1 MEELVSD
8 LIEEIDKRD
17 NEIERLRNA
26 LESIKLWCQ
35 TSTCEI
41 CGIKKMIDTDCY
53 DYVMRVI

>member
-8 LIEEIDKRD
+8 LIKEIDKKD
-17 NEIERLRNA
+17 AEIERLHNA

-35 TSTCEI
+35 TSCCEI

-53 DYVMRVI
+53 DYVMRVL